1 MPLPA
6 RQGLNRP
13 TQPRLQCVASETPAK
28 SEYSRT
34 SRCLI
39 SQKFYFGSFTTL
51 LSKHSKSLTFTTG
64 MEVRFQLPPI
74 EVVYYYLSLL
84 QNVSF
89 CLLSKVCFMVGACM
103 HAKLLQLY
111 LILCNQ
117 QPARLLHLWDSPD
130 KNTGMGCHALFQG
143 IFLTQESN
151 LHLLHLLHWQAGSF
165 IIGAIWEACFMVGC
179 HSSSSSHE
187 VVFIDTTHQTLWKT
201 VQYFHSF

>member
-28 SEYSRT
+28 SEYART

-103 HAKLLQLY
+103 HAKLGFSCIWFFATSSPPGSSIYGILQTR
-111 LILCNQ
+111 ILEWVAMPFSRGSSWPRNLTCVSYISCIG
-117 QPARLLHLWDSPD
+117 RRVLLSLVPYGKPVLWLD
-130 KNTGMGCHALFQG
+130 
-143 IFLTQESN
+143 
-151 LHLLHLLHWQAGSF
+151 
-165 IIGAIWEACFMVGC
+165 AIAVHPPM
-179 HSSSSSHE
+179 
-187 VVFIDTTHQTLWKT
+187 K
-201 VQYFHSF
+201 